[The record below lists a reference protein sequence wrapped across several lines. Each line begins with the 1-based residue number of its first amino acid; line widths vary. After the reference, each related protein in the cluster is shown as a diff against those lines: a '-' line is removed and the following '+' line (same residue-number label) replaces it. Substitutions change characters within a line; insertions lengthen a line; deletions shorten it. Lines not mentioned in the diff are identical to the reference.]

1 MNLQVVFDHVVI
13 LDGKRKLPPLSA
25 EPRARSSL
33 ILFISERSFAASLVN
48 IVHVIFKHVSY
59 LDYPRLP

>member
-1 MNLQVVFDHVVI
+1 VVFDHVVI
-13 LDGKRKLPPLSA
+13 LDGKCKLPPLSA
-25 EPRARSSL
+25 DAARKSWL

-59 LDYPRLP
+59 LDYPLIQ